1 MDKRSAWDRYQ
12 DSISYM
18 TQIGIKDKA
27 PKYVDLYEGRQ
38 WPSATELTRNMP
50 RPVINIIKMISRNK
64 KAGVLSSPVALHF
77 TTDNV
82 ELKTEQFDRFYEY
95 ISREMELEEK
105 DAEQIDDA
113 IKKGT
118 MACHFY
124 WDKSKAGKRG
134 NIDGGLECETIEPLN
149 VHVAN
154 PNEKDIQ
161 KQKWI
166 IISSREEV
174 EAVLAGTD
182 EKYKNNVVADESE
195 SAYKEVESD
204 QVKYLTVLTEYFRD
218 KNGEVFWQKHTKN
231 GEISEAVS
239 MTPSLLS
246 PEGISEAEDG
256 LPDNPNE
263 KPIRKN
269 TFSFYPVVIGQWDN
283 RDKSYLGIGE
293 VESLEHNQKAINLGM
308 ALQLLKVQNEAFG
321 KWLVKEDA
329 LQGQKITNEIS
340 QVITDYSK
348 LGDGVKKIAETP
360 ISGTPMGIID
370 GLLEQTRMVTGATE
384 VMSGEVIGAGMSGAA
399 IATLQAQALK
409 PIEEK
414 QKMFWRYKQ
423 RQGLIMAEFFKFYY
437 EERPFTYTKKD
448 NLGKEKLE
456 KDIFNGSDYV
466 DSDFRVIVQAGAAAA
481 FSESGDIAMLEN
493 LSAKGLISA
502 KTLVDAYPDNALSN
516 KKQIKEAFDRAEQ
529 EQVAQL
535 TTTIETLQAQMQKA
549 AEIIKAQSETVERAT
564 TLVQENQRL
573 KEQIIA
579 LGAEFS
585 QKIDEANKQLT
596 ETTADAAKFAQIIA
610 KQAGIKMPKSP
621 ITQPINNGK

>member
-1 MDKRSAWDRYQ
+1 MKRSAWDRYQ
-12 DSISYM
+12 DSLTYM
-18 TQIGIKDKA
+18 TQLGIKDKA
-27 PKYVDLYEGRQ
+27 PKWVDLYEGRQ
-38 WPSATELTRNMP
+38 WPASTELTKNMP

-64 KAGVLSSPVALHF
+64 KAGVLSSPVSLHF

-82 ELKTEQFDRFYEY
+82 DLDTEQFDRFYEY

-105 DAEQIDDA
+105 DADQIEDA

-118 MACHFY
+118 MASHFY

-134 NIDGGLECETIEPLN
+134 NIDGGLECETIDPFN

-174 EAVLAGTD
+174 DAVLEGVDA
-182 EKYKNNVVADESE
+182 KYKDMVVADESE
-195 SAYKEVESD
+195 SIYNEIEND
-204 QVKYLTVLTEYFRD
+204 QVKYVTVLTEYFRD
-218 KNGEVFWQKHTKN
+218 KSGEVFWQKHTKN
-231 GEISEAVS
+231 GEISKPIS
-239 MTPSLLS
+239 MTPTLLS
-246 PEGISEAEDG
+246 PEGIEEAHDG
-256 LPDNPNE
+256 LPDNPKE
-263 KPIRKN
+263 TAAKR
-269 TFSFYPVVIGQWDN
+269 TAFGWYPVVIGQWDD

-293 VESLEHNQKAINLGM
+293 VESLEHNQKALNLGM

-340 QVITDYSK
+340 QVITDHSK
-348 LGDGVKKIAETP
+348 LGDGVKKITETP
-360 ISGTPMGIID
+360 ISGTPMGIIE

-423 RQGLIMAEFFKFYY
+423 RQGLIMAEFFKHYY
-437 EERPFTYTKKD
+437 EGRSFTYTKKD
-448 NLGKEKLE
+448 ELGKEKL
-456 KDIFNGSDYV
+456 KADVFNGSDYSS
-466 DSDFRVIVQAGAAAA
+466 SDFRVIVQAGAAAA
-481 FSESGDIAMLEN
+481 FSESGDIAMLES
-493 LSAKGLISA
+493 LAQKGLISA
-502 KTLVDAYPDNALSN
+502 KTMIDAYPDSALSN
-516 KKQIKEAFDRAEQ
+516 KRQIKEAFDRAEQ

-573 KEQIIA
+573 KNEIIA
-579 LGAEFS
+579 LGAEFTT
-585 QKIDEANKQLT
+585 KIMDANKQLL
-596 ETTADAAKFAQIIA
+596 ETTEDAAKFAKIIA
-610 KQAGIKMPKSP
+610 AQAGIKTPLSP
-621 ITQPINNGK
+621 ITQPVNKG